1 MSKVIKGVMMVLSIL
16 YILSP
21 VDLMPGP
28 LDDTMVLLI
37 NIATQ
42 KFLSC

>member
-1 MSKVIKGVMMVLSIL
+1 MSKVIKGVVMVLSIL

>member
-1 MSKVIKGVMMVLSIL
+1 MSKVIKGVVMVLSIL

-21 VDLMPGP
+21 LDLMPGP